1 MLDKRITARPTPMP
15 HGGKVPLSFIF
26 MGGGD
31 YFPIGDLLLVY
42 RLLYKKKKLEIPI
55 QTSRQVDKTK
65 EQLDEIHFV
74 LLMS

>member
-42 RLLYKKKKLEIPI
+42 RLLYKKKNLKFLYRHRDRWIKL
-55 QTSRQVDKTK
+55 KNNLTK
-65 EQLDEIHFV
+65 YISFC
-74 LLMS
+74 